1 MNFGLAFIAETRFLG
16 LDGDQLGVLAVGSLV
31 GASCALVGSFLVLR
45 RMAMLGDAISH
56 AVLPG
61 IVVMAL
67 ITGSLASIFMVIGA
81 ALFGVLT
88 VFLVGLLH
96 RTGRLRE
103 DASIGVVFPALF
115 AVGVIL
121 VSRYTGGVHIDEN
134 CVLYG
139 EIELVSLDQLVV
151 GDQLFGPRALW
162 IAGAILLGNLLLVCC
177 FFKELKL
184 TSFDP
189 DLAASLGISPVLL
202 HYVLM
207 IAVSVTAVGSFE
219 SVGAILVV
227 AMLIVP
233 PATAYLLTDRLGVM
247 LVFAVTLG
255 VLSAWLGYFMASALD
270 CSVAGSMAASA
281 GALFVIVFFCS
292 PRHGLLAR
300 WLTRRVMARRF
311 QEHLL
316 LLHIRTADGGAT
328 PLISIARRFNWSQQR
343 IGGIVGR
350 LVREGLVELAAESI
364 QLTARGRQTI
374 EESGTSPL
382 VHRL

>member
-1 MNFGLAFIAETRFLG
+1 MTPVLSFLAEVRFLG

-45 RMAMLGDAISH
+45 RVAMLGDAISH

-67 ITGSLASIFMVIGA
+67 LTHSLASIFMLTGA
-81 ALFGVLT
+81 AVFGVLT
-88 VFLVGLLH
+88 VFLVGLLQ

-121 VSRYTGGVHIDEN
+121 VSRYTGGFHIDEN

-151 GDQLFGPRALW
+151 GDQLLGPRALW
-162 IAGAILLGNLLLVCC
+162 VASAILLGNLLLVLCL
-177 FFKELKL
+177 FKELKL

-202 HYVLM
+202 HYLLM

-247 LVFAVTLG
+247 LGLAVLLG
-255 VLSAWLGYFMASALD
+255 VLSAWIGYFVASALD

-281 GALFVIVFFCS
+281 GGLFIIVFLGS
-292 PRHGLLAR
+292 PRHGILAR
-300 WLTRRVMARRF
+300 WLARRVLARRF
-311 QEHLL
+311 QEQLL
-316 LLHIRTADGGAT
+316 LLHIRSDGGET
-328 PLISIARRFNWSQQR
+328 ISVGSISERFNWTSQR
-343 IGGIVGR
+343 VHRIVGR
-350 LVREGLVELAAESI
+350 LASAGLVELVADRI
-364 QLTARGRQTI
+364 CLTDRGHRTI

-382 VHRL
+382 VHRS